1 MRIRCLE
8 FASVALALSGAPV
21 WCQEGQG
28 LDASTSTWLA
38 GQWQARVALAHA
50 STHSSFS
57 DPYNIAA
64 HAHGAQ
70 WPGRGVLGDFF
81 FQSAATGTVPAT
93 FSGFRATSGLI
104 VSPRSFGAPSSPS
117 ALLGGKNNDGSAF
130 PYLGIGYTELPGRT
144 GWGFSADFGLMAMNP
159 RSTVKFGSALTGPQS
174 IDELLRDLRL
184 LPLLQVGVSYSF

>member
-1 MRIRCLE
+1 MRLQILASSTPEHDHANQMSRVRQRGPSPLQRTCL
-8 FASVALALSGAPV
+8 VPGGTGLTLQRAP
-21 WCQEGQG
+21 
-28 LDASTSTWLA
+28 WLA

-50 STHSSFS
+50 STHSSSS

-104 VSPRSFGAPSSPS
+104 VSPRSFGAPSSPI
-117 ALLGGKNNDGSAF
+117 ALLGGKNDDGSAF

-144 GWGFSADFGLMAMNP
+144 GWGFSADFGLMAMN
-159 RSTVKFGSALTGPQS
+159 RDAGQFGSA
-174 IDELLRDLRL
+174 
-184 LPLLQVGVSYSF
+184 

>member
-8 FASVALALSGAPV
+8 FASVALALSSAPV

-50 STHSSFS
+50 STHSSSS

-93 FSGFRATSGLI
+93 FSGFRATSG
-104 VSPRSFGAPSSPS
+104 
-117 ALLGGKNNDGSAF
+117 
-130 PYLGIGYTELPGRT
+130 
-144 GWGFSADFGLMAMNP
+144 
-159 RSTVKFGSALTGPQS
+159 
-174 IDELLRDLRL
+174 
-184 LPLLQVGVSYSF
+184 